1 MIYIKCIKDIYNGP
15 ISFTIGPNIPLP
27 EWNDDGIR
35 YNFFNYKDENIKLK
49 DNDKFKIFDNLT
61 NKWCYFQYHISK
73 FDDNKLI
80 YPEYIEPIE
89 YWFTKKDI
97 ITYISIFITLI
108 LGIINFVI
116 NLNNI

>member
-1 MIYIKCIKDIYNGP
+1 MVIYHLLYAQIFLYLNGMMMELDI
-15 ISFTIGPNIPLP
+15 T
-27 EWNDDGIR
+27 
-35 YNFFNYKDENIKLK
+35 FFNYKDENIKLK